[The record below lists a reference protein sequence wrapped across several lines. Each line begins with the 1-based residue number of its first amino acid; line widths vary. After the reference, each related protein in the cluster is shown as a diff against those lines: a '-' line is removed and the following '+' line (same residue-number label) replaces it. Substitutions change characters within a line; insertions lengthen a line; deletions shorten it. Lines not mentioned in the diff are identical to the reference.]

1 MFCNRFFKCFH
12 VFFASVLNACF
23 KCFVYLQKHVATFLL
38 DVSKVDRVLLLGTH
52 LSQLLG
58 RHRADADVDVRAG
71 KQRGHERR
79 SGGVGPTWE
88 RKIE

>member
-1 MFCNRFFKCFH
+1 MC
-12 VFFASVLNACF
+12 FFASVLDACF
-23 KCFVYLQKHVATFLL
+23 KCFVYLQKHVTTFLL
-38 DVSKVDRVLLLGTH
+38 DVSKVDRMLLLGTH